1 MKEPQSS
8 LTHYRRKRF
17 FCKLFW
23 RKSPRCAAL
32 FGIGW
37 NILLL
42 SLVPFLILVT
52 LLAGFPVLN
61 IWTFAVGLPVVFL
74 LWLYGA
80 IVFGCALS
88 GMIRICFP
96 RWNSLRGAIAICG
109 AVFFPLGMLIVLLA
123 LFQQKRRLLAALGFC
138 GMIGAIALWAAW
150 GTIAAEPQLPRWIG
164 WGCVVMFLIA
174 VAGFRD
180 RKKLAPLCLWPLAV
194 ALLYTAGIHAYSFSL
209 ENDLRSERA
218 GFSKQ
223 LGRSI
228 EVKDFWLRQE
238 EGIPIDA
245 EPLASLIANAPK
257 QDGIVSWNPLMSAAE
272 CRRDAEAFRQAN
284 PEFLRSVDA
293 FLALPARGIGH
304 RSPDGML
311 ASILLPELGPLR
323 NAAQYLAVELAAS
336 ADDRAKV
343 LECNDKLER
352 LRDRLLA
359 DSFMISKL
367 VAVAVEKIRLE
378 VLAVPLAAGTLTES
392 DWSRILAAKVDWEAQ
407 VVDSLGEEATGFL
420 SLYEFLTR
428 GHGLG
433 EAVSMLAES
442 PVPMSRGRMMLP
454 IEATVYFQRDY
465 RFALG
470 RYRETLDVLLDRKL
484 TPPERVHR
492 LDRIESKPVGRRHLL
507 SSMLIPAWK
516 GFYTRLVSIQDYRRM
531 VVVAVAVEAYRK
543 AHGKLPDSLDFL
555 PEIPLDGVNNQPFI
569 YQHGVIEME
578 NGKNAVVKRDG
589 YRLYLRGSCGED
601 PGGLKA
607 RNAFVVLLPEAK

>member
-42 SLVPFLILVT
+42 SLVLFAILVAVQ
-52 LLAGFPVLN
+52 AGFPVLN
-61 IWTFAVGLPVVFL
+61 IWSIAIGLPVVFL

-109 AVFFPLGMLIVLLA
+109 AVFFPVGMLIVLLA
-123 LFQQKRRLLAALGFC
+123 LLQQKRRLFAALGFC

-150 GTIAAEPQLPRWIG
+150 GSIAAEPQLPRWIG
-164 WGCVVMFLIA
+164 WGCIAVSLIA
-174 VAGFRD
+174 VAGFCD

-194 ALLYTAGIHAYSFSL
+194 TLLYTAGIHAYSFSL

-245 EPLASLIANAPK
+245 EPLTSLIADDPK
-257 QDGIVSWNPLMSAAE
+257 KDFVLWNPLMSAAE
-272 CRRDAEAFRQAN
+272 CRRDAETFRQAH
-284 PEFLRSVDA
+284 PEFIRSIDA
-293 FLALPARGIGH
+293 FLALPPRGIGH
-304 RSPDGML
+304 RNDGETF
-311 ASILLPELGPLR
+311 ASILLPELNPLR
-323 NAAQYLAVELAAS
+323 NAARYLAVELAAS

-392 DWSRILAAKVDWEAQ
+392 DWVRILAPQVDWETQLA
-407 VVDSLGEEATGFL
+407 DSLGDEAAIFQ
-420 SLYEFLTR
+420 SLYEFIAR
-428 GHGLG
+428 GNGIG
-433 EAVSMLAES
+433 EVMDMFSGSFA
-442 PVPMSRGRMMLP
+442 PTSRNRMWLP

-465 RFALG
+465 RLALEQ
-470 RYRETLDVLLDRKL
+470 YRGILDLCLNRKL
-484 TPPERVHR
+484 TPFERIQQLR
-492 LDRIESKPVGRRHLL
+492 RSESDWVNGEYLL
-507 SSMLIPAWK
+507 SSKLFPAWQP
-516 GFYTRLVSIQDYRRM
+516 FYTRLVSIQDYRRM

-555 PEIPLDGVNNQPFI
+555 PEVPLDWVNNRPFI
-569 YQHGVIEME
+569 YQHGVIEMA
-578 NGKNAVVKRDG
+578 NGKDKVVKRDG

>member
-1 MKEPQSS
+1 MKEPQGS

-42 SLVPFLILVT
+42 SLVLFAILVAF
-52 LLAGFPVLN
+52 LAGLPVLN
-61 IWTFAVGLPVVFL
+61 IWSIAVGLPVVFL

-109 AVFFPLGMLIVLLA
+109 AVFFPIGVLIVLLA
-123 LFQQKRRLLAALGFC
+123 LLQQKRRLFAALGFC
-138 GMIGAIALWAAW
+138 SLIGAIALWTAW

-194 ALLYTAGIHAYSFSL
+194 ALLYTAGIYAYSFSL
-209 ENDLRSERA
+209 ENGLRRERA
-218 GFSKQ
+218 GLSKQ

-228 EVKDFWLRQE
+228 ELTDFWLRQK
-238 EGIPIDA
+238 EGIQIDA
-245 EPLASLIANAPK
+245 EPLASLIANEPRK
-257 QDGIVSWNPLMSAAE
+257 GVVSWNPLMSAAE
-272 CRRDAEAFRQAN
+272 CRRDAETFRMAH
-284 PEFLRSVDA
+284 PEFLQSLDA

-304 RSPDGML
+304 RNPDGML
-311 ASILLPELGPLR
+311 ASILLTELSPLR
-323 NAAQYLAVELAAS
+323 NAARYLAVELAAS

-343 LECNDKLER
+343 LEYNDKLER

-359 DSFMISKL
+359 DSFIISKL
-367 VAVAVEKIRLE
+367 VAFAVEKIRLE
-378 VLAVPLAAGTLTES
+378 VLSVPLAAGTLTES
-392 DWSRILAAKVDWEAQ
+392 DWARILAPKVEWEISFA
-407 VVDSLGEEATGFL
+407 DSLGDEAAIFQ
-420 SLYEFLTR
+420 SLYEFLTH

-433 EAVSMLAES
+433 EAVDMYVES
-442 PVPMSRGRMMLP
+442 PTPMPRGRMMLP
-454 IEATVYFQRDY
+454 VEATVYFQRDY
-465 RFALG
+465 RFALE
-470 RYRETLDVLLDRKL
+470 RYRKMLDLLLDRKL
-484 TPPERVHR
+484 TPSERMHR
-492 LDRIESKPVGRRHLL
+492 LDQIESNSVNSRHLL
-507 SSMLIPAWK
+507 SSLLLSAWRS
-516 GFYTRLVSIQDYRRM
+516 FCIRMISIDDYRRM
-531 VVVAVAVEAYRK
+531 VATAVAVEAYRK
-543 AHGKLPDSLDFL
+543 ANGKLPESLDFL
-555 PEIPLDGVNNQPFI
+555 PKVPLDQVNNQPFI

-578 NGKNAVVKRDG
+578 SGKDKVVKRNG
-589 YRLYLRGSCGED
+589 FRLYMREWDGED
-601 PGGLKA
+601 SGGLKA
-607 RNAFVVLLPEAK
+607 RNAFVVLLPSAK

>member
-37 NILLL
+37 HILSL
-42 SLVPFLILVT
+42 SLVLFAILVAV
-52 LLAGFPVLN
+52 LAGFPVLN
-61 IWTFAVGLPVVFL
+61 IWSIAVGLPVVFL

-109 AVFFPLGMLIVLLA
+109 AVFFPIGVLIVFLA
-123 LFQQKRRLLAALGFC
+123 LLQQKRRFFAALGFC
-138 GMIGAIALWAAW
+138 SLIGAIVLGIVW

-164 WGCVVMFLIA
+164 WGCIVMFLIA
-174 VAGFRD
+174 VAGFHD
-180 RKKLAPLCLWPLAV
+180 RKKLVPLCLWPLAV
-194 ALLYTAGIHAYSFSL
+194 ALLYTAGIYAYSFSL

-218 GFSKQ
+218 GFAKQ

-228 EVKDFWLRQE
+228 ELTDFWLRQK
-238 EGIPIDA
+238 EGIQIDA
-245 EPLASLIANAPK
+245 EPLASLIANDPK
-257 QDGIVSWNPLMSAAE
+257 KDFVSWNPLMSAAE
-272 CRRDAEAFRQAN
+272 CRRNAETFHKAH
-284 PEFLRSVDA
+284 PEFIRSVDA

-304 RSPDGML
+304 VKTNDML

-323 NAAQYLAVELAAS
+323 NAARYLAVELAAS
-336 ADDRAKV
+336 ADDRGKV

-367 VAVAVEKIRLE
+367 VAGAVEKIRLE
-378 VLAVPLAAGTLTES
+378 VLSVPLAAGTLTES
-392 DWSRILAAKVDWEAQ
+392 DWARILAPQVDWETQLA
-407 VVDSLGEEATGFL
+407 DSLGGEAAMFQ
-420 SLYEFLTR
+420 SLYEFIAR
-428 GHGLG
+428 GNGIG
-433 EAVSMLAES
+433 EAAGMFSGSFA
-442 PVPMSRGRMMLP
+442 PISRNRMWLP
-454 IEATVYFQRDY
+454 IEATVYLQRDY
-465 RFALG
+465 RFALEK
-470 RYRETLDVLLDRKL
+470 YRGTLDLCLNRKL
-484 TPPERVHR
+484 TRFERIQQLR
-492 LDRIESKPVGRRHLL
+492 RSESDWVNRKYLL
-507 SSMLIPAWK
+507 SSMLFPAWQT
-516 GFYTRLVSIQDYRRM
+516 FYTRLVSIQDYRRM

-555 PEIPLDGVNNQPFI
+555 PEVPLDWVNNLPFV

-578 NGKNAVVKRDG
+578 NGKDKVVKRDG
-589 YRLYLRGSCGED
+589 FRLYMREWDGED
-601 PGGLKA
+601 SGGLKA

>member
-52 LLAGFPVLN
+52 LLAGFPVLTPWG
-61 IWTFAVGLPVVFL
+61 IAAGGLIGFL
-74 LWLYGA
+74 LWLYGV
-80 IVFGCALS
+80 IVSGCALS

-123 LFQQKRRLLAALGFC
+123 LLQQKRRLFAALGFC

-150 GTIAAEPQLPRWIG
+150 GSIAAEPQLPRWIG
-164 WGCVVMFLIA
+164 WGCIVVFLIA

-284 PEFLRSVDA
+284 PEFLRSLDA
-293 FLALPARGIGH
+293 FLALPVRGIGH
-304 RSPDGML
+304 VKTDDMIY
-311 ASILLPELGPLR
+311 SILLPELVPLR
-323 NAAQYLAVELAAS
+323 NAAQYMAVELAAS
-336 ADDRAKV
+336 ADDRTKV
-343 LECNDKLER
+343 LACNCKLER
-352 LRDRLLA
+352 LRDWLLG

-367 VAVAVEKIRLE
+367 VAVAVEKKRLQ

-392 DWSRILAAKVDWEAQ
+392 DWSRILAPKVNWEAQ
-407 VVDSLGEEATGFL
+407 FADSFGEEATAFQ
-420 SLYEFLTR
+420 SIYEFLCR
-428 GHGLG
+428 LHGLG
-433 EAVSMLAES
+433 EAASMFLES
-442 PVPMSRGRMMLP
+442 PTLIPRSRMMLP

-470 RYRETLDVLLDRKL
+470 KFRETLDLLLDRKL
-484 TPPERVHR
+484 TPSERIHR
-492 LDRIESKPVGRRHLL
+492 LDRSESNLVSRRHLL
-507 SSMLIPAWK
+507 SSMLLPAWK
-516 GFYTRLVSIQDYRRM
+516 SFGVRMVSMEEYRRM
-531 VVVAVAVEAYRK
+531 AVTAVAVEAYRK
-543 AHGKLPDSLDFL
+543 ENGKLPESLDFL
-555 PEIPLDGVNNQPFI
+555 PEVPLDLVNNQPFL
-569 YQHGVIEME
+569 YQHGVIEIE
-578 NGKNAVVKRDG
+578 DGKDKVATRYG
-589 YRLYLRGSCGED
+589 FRLYTRTPDGKD